1 MAKKKKVATGAA
13 KKQISKTDAIRNAL
27 KESKDGSPTEVAA
40 KLNKQGIKVTP
51 QYVSTIKAND
61 KRRAESGVPRRKPG
75 RPAGSGKSQAA
86 STLPGDDLKQASELV
101 MKAVELVMRAGAKEA
116 RNLITMAEGMV
127 DKIDHK

>member
-1 MAKKKKVATGAA
+1 MAKKKKAAAGAA
-13 KKQISKTDAIRNAL
+13 KKSKTDAIRDAL

-75 RPAGSGKSQAA
+75 RPAGSGKSQAVNGA
-86 STLPGDDLKQASELV
+86 GDLQQASELV
-101 MKAVELVMRAGAKEA
+101 LKAVELVMRAGAKEA
-116 RNLITMAEGMV
+116 RNLISMAEGMV
-127 DKIDHK
+127 DKIDQK